1 MDKIYADSLNDI
13 ERNNNSGRF
22 DRDITFH
29 MKIEKV
35 EPNTIFV
42 LTGSQI
48 IMTLIFS
55 GAS

>member
-35 EPNTIFV
+35 GSNPILV
-42 LTGSQI
+42 QIRSQI
-48 IMTLIFS
+48 K
-55 GAS
+55 